1 MSVTFAHTSLSEIP
15 IRLTLLKKKYPH
27 IDLNT
32 DSGQNI
38 KLLYQIYKK
47 KIQWNLPIKDTLG
60 VEALNFVLYSELRLS
75 ADGRFEP
82 LLYNVM

>member
-47 KIQWNLPIKDTLG
+47 KNT
-60 VEALNFVLYSELRLS
+60 VEPPNKGHFGSATFVL
-75 ADGRFEP
+75 
-82 LLYNVM
+82 